1 MTVLE
6 EAPSAFL
13 FDKQKKSQVKEWLD
27 MKWREFWFMV
37 GGVFLGGLVM
47 VIFFQQGNFPMSTD
61 GEEVAEVEATTADV
75 ALELKL
81 ADDRQMNEPI
91 HTSHRETAQRAELII
106 DEYFDPERILNRDDV
121 EYHKKL
127 LKHRRIGDYLYSS
140 RRYDPAFQEIMI
152 LLLEHGYSIEEWS
165 LVIQNLGKYKA
176 RTLFEQVATAM
187 KEMIGE
193 SNASPEEVENWKK
206 EQEEFREG
214 FRQAQEQFSLE
225 EHLMKE
231 FGKVCNIADINLIRK
246 LWEVDIGLVK
256 LGDGSLGEGRPRT
269 AWGARLLKDEDWLT
283 EEFREAQVRFDG
295 TPPERIARP
304 D

>member
-27 MKWREFWFMV
+27 MKWREFSFMV

-47 VIFFQQGNFPMSTD
+47 VIFFQQGNSPMSTD
-61 GEEVAEVEATTADV
+61 GEEVAEAEATTADV

-81 ADDRQMNEPI
+81 ADDRQINELVYETRMEMARQAEPI
-91 HTSHRETAQRAELII
+91 L
-106 DEYFDPERILNRDDV
+106 DEYFNPERILNRDDA
-121 EYHKKL
+121 EYRKRV

-152 LLLEHGYSIEEWS
+152 LLLEHGYGIEEWS
-165 LVIQNLGKYKA
+165 FVIRNLGKYKL

-187 KEMIGE
+187 KETIEE
-193 SNASPEEVENWKK
+193 SNVSLEEGENWKRK
-206 EQEEFREG
+206 QEEFREG

-225 EHLMKE
+225 EHLMQE
-231 FGKVCNIADINLIRK
+231 FGKACNIADSNLIRK
-246 LWEVDIGLVK
+246 LWAIDIGLIK
-256 LGDGSLGEGRPRT
+256 PGDGSLGEGRPRT
-269 AWGARLLKDEDWLT
+269 AWGDRLLTDEDWLT
-283 EEFREAQVRFDG
+283 EEFREAQARFDG
-295 TPPERIARP
+295 TLPERIVRP